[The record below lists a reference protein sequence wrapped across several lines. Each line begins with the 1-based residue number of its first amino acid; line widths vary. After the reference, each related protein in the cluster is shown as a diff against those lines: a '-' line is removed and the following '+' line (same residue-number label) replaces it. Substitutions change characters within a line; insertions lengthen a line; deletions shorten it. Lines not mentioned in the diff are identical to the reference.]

1 MTTKRLPAE
10 KRRLQILKSAIR
22 VFARSTYHGAT
33 TKSISEEAGVT
44 EALIYRYYGSKR
56 ALFTEAIDYTSQ
68 KIADDIAAV
77 LEQTTHSPIDAIYK
91 CFDYYVRILNRSEDF
106 AKIVFLVLA
115 ELDQQDVREAYL
127 PHQNRVLRD
136 LTRAISNWQK
146 QGLVT
151 DEVEITSTAWLF
163 FGTYLILA
171 LYKHSQGNIE
181 LNPSYAMLLAKP
193 YLTQACIDQFDANRQ
208 EK

>member
-68 KIADDIAAV
+68 KIADDIGALLKKTAN
-77 LEQTTHSPIDAIYK
+77 SPVDAIYG
-91 CFDYYVRILNRSEDF
+91 CFDYYVRILNRSDDF

-115 ELDQQDVREAYL
+115 ELDQDDVRKAYL
-127 PHQNRVLRD
+127 PHQSRVLKA
-136 LTRAISNWQK
+136 LTDAITTWQE

-151 DEVEITSTAWLF
+151 NEVEITSTAWLF

-171 LYKHSQGNIE
+171 LYKHSHGNIE

-193 YLTQACIDQFDANRQ
+193 YLTPACIEQFEQRFQ
-208 EK
+208 K